1 MSRPHLAVIVPAYDE
16 QDRIGPSLAR
26 MTEYLRG
33 QEFTWRLIVV
43 SDGSTD
49 DTEALVEQVAAEV
62 PEVQL
67 IAYKPNRG
75 KGYAVRKGMLSAEAD
90 WLLFCDA
97 DLATPMEELEKLWP
111 AVEDGT
117 PIAIGSRPLRESQLE
132 IRQPWYREFMGRAFN
147 MAVQTLG
154 IRGIADTQ
162 CGFKLFRHDACQE
175 VFRRVK
181 VDGFGFDFEA
191 LMIAHDLGLKIAEVP
206 IRWQH
211 KDGSKVSLVRDGIRM
226 LRDLVRLR
234 MMGKSRRLAL
244 HDPD

>member
-1 MSRPHLAVIVPAYDE
+1 LAVIVPAYDE

-33 QEFTWRLIVV
+33 QPFSWTLVVV

-49 DTEALVEQVAAEV
+49 NTEELVRQVAAEV
-62 PEVQL
+62 PEVHL
-67 IAYKPNRG
+67 LAYQPNHG
-75 KGYAVRKGMLSAEAD
+75 KGYAVRRGMLETDAE

-111 AVEDGT
+111 AVADGT
-117 PIAIGSRPLRESQLE
+117 PIAIGSRPLKESQLE
-132 IRQPWYREFMGRAFN
+132 IRQPWYREFMGRVFN

-162 CGFKLFRHDACQE
+162 CGFKLFRHDAAQE

-181 VDGFGFDFEA
+181 VDWFGFDFEA
-191 LMIAHDLGLKIAEVP
+191 LMVAHDLGFRIAEVP

-211 KDGSKVSLVRDGIRM
+211 KEGSKVSLVRDGIRM

-234 MMGKSRRLAL
+234 MMGRSRRLAL
-244 HDPD
+244 RPPDAP